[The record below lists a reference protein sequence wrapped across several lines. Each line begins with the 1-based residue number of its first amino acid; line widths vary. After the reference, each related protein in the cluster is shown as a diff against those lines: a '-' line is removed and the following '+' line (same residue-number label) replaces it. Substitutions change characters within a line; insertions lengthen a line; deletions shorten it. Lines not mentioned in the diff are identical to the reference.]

1 MEYILEVNN
10 LCKKY
15 GNFWAVKDLN
25 FKVKQGIC
33 YGLLGPNGAGKST
46 TIEIIEQV
54 KKATSG
60 QILFQSKPTDRSFLE
75 QLGVQ
80 FQETALPPHLS
91 IREALSLF
99 SHLYQSPRPLDEVI
113 KLCQLEEFQHRRHER
128 VSSGQRQ
135 RLLLAV
141 ALCNNPSLLL
151 LDEPTTGLDPQARR
165 HLWDIVK
172 GIKKEGKTIIL
183 TTHYMDEAQEL
194 CEEIGIIDHGSLIAS
209 GSPAE
214 LLRKHCQTI
223 IVQLPLFDGHEIKL
237 ANISKKHHVFHDE
250 STIFIHTSHLN
261 EILQELMHLQVD
273 LQGLQ
278 VRQGNLEDL
287 FLKLTGKG
295 LRQ

>member
-15 GNFWAVKDLN
+15 GSFWAVKDLS

-54 KKATSG
+54 KTASSG
-60 QILFQSKPTDRSFLE
+60 QILFKDKPTDNSFLE
-75 QLGVQ
+75 ELGVQ

-99 SHLYQSPRPLDEVI
+99 SRLYQNPRPLDEVI
-113 KLCQLEEFQHRRHER
+113 KLCQLEEFQHRRHEK
-128 VSSGQRQ
+128 VSGGQRQ

-141 ALCNNPSLLL
+141 ALCNSPSLLL

-172 GIKKEGKTIIL
+172 GIKKYIR
-183 TTHYMDEAQEL
+183 
-194 CEEIGIIDHGSLIAS
+194 EIQPTA
-209 GSPAE
+209 
-214 LLRKHCQTI
+214 
-223 IVQLPLFDGHEIKL
+223 FHEK
-237 ANISKKHHVFHDE
+237 
-250 STIFIHTSHLN
+250 
-261 EILQELMHLQVD
+261 
-273 LQGLQ
+273 GP
-278 VRQGNLEDL
+278 R
-287 FLKLTGKG
+287 TGA
-295 LRQ
+295 RS